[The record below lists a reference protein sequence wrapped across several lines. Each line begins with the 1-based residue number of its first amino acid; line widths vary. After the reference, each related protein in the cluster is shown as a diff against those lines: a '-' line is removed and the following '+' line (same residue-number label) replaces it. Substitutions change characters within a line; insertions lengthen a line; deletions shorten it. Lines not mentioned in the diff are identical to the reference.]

1 MDSVSGLATTTLYML
16 GGFQY
21 QERSSIITP
30 GSGAD
35 TLQFMGHEEGRARW
49 AFHKYLDG
57 DSAYAWEYDFFETD
71 HLGNT
76 RVVLTQ
82 QKDSAQYMATMEAA
96 NRAREMALF
105 YNIDSTS
112 YAVSAIPGGYPTDN
126 TTTPND
132 SVARVNGNGHK
143 MGPAILLKVM
153 SGDSVA
159 IGVKSFYHSNGTGG
173 NPNSAMQNILN
184 SLAGGLGAMTGANS
198 ETMSTLISSS
208 SANPVYSALNSFL
221 STNDA
226 TPTGKPQ
233 AYLNWMLL
241 DNQFNYVADHSG
253 AIPVGGPD
261 VINTLAKALGVHH
274 SGFLY
279 IWVSNETPG
288 WDVFFD
294 NLSVATFS
302 GPMIEETHYYPFG
315 LTMAGITDKALK
327 LNYAENKY
335 RFNKGSEL
343 QNNEF
348 ADGSGLEMY
357 ETHLRELD
365 PQLGRWWQVDSKPE
379 YSESPYSSMDDNPI
393 SKSDFMGDEAESE
406 PGKPKK
412 PGGHRVTLGNTGTN
426 PNDPQYRQQVKRTLE
441 INKNNRKNAPS
452 LITVTA
458 ALTKGTYGAKAKVL
472 GVGAEYS
479 SSHNERD
486 IVGFRD
492 NKNVNKGEKTY
503 KNGMSASLA
512 GFGGAVTIESTKPMS
527 PSGDLPAQYSTEQ
540 KISAPGVTAVNKSG
554 EGTQYSGVETEVIS
568 AKVGFYIGIDF
579 SITANYQTNN
589 IIVNPPPNGNPIAS
603 DKATIQIY
611 VPDHVPNPPTTSK

>member
-1 MDSVSGLATTTLYML
+1 
-16 GGFQY
+16 
-21 QERSSIITP
+21 
-30 GSGAD
+30 
-35 TLQFMGHEEGRARW
+35 MGHEEGRARW

-57 DSAYAWEYDFFETD
+57 DSAYAWEYDFFEKD

-208 SANPVYSALNSFL
+208 STNPVYSALNSFL

-279 IWVSNETPG
+279 IWVSNETPN

-315 LTMAGITDKALK
+315 LTMAGISDKAVK
-327 LNYAENKY
+327 TQYAANKFRY
-335 RFNKGSEL
+335 NGKEL
-343 QNNEF
+343 QDQEF
-348 ADGSGLEMY
+348 ADGTGLEEYDYGARMQ
-357 ETHLRELD
+357 D
-365 PQLGRWWQVDSKPE
+365 PQLGVWHNIDPHAEKYVSG
-379 YSESPYSSMDDNPI
+379 SPYIYASDNPVI
-393 SKSDFMGDEAESE
+393 LVDPNGKDAIIYDNKGKKVATFHGNKITIEKGMEKSAGLKAFQAAVKYVDGKTNTYKDIFNSKSTVNI
-406 PGKPKK
+406 
-412 PGGHRVTLGNTGTN
+412 HIGNS
-426 PNDPQYRQQVKRTLE
+426 D
-441 INKNNRKNAPS
+441 
-452 LITVTA
+452 
-458 ALTKGTYGAKAKVL
+458 
-472 GVGAEYS
+472 
-479 SSHNERD
+479 
-486 IVGFRD
+486 
-492 NKNVNKGEKTY
+492 
-503 KNGMSASLA
+503 
-512 GFGGAVTIESTKPMS
+512 
-527 PSGDLPAQYSTEQ
+527 
-540 KISAPGVTAVNKSG
+540 
-554 EGTQYSGVETEVIS
+554 
-568 AKVGFYIGIDF
+568 
-579 SITANYQTNN
+579 AN
-589 IIVNPPPNGNPIAS
+589 
-603 DKATIQIY
+603 
-611 VPDHVPNPPTTSK
+611 TTSKRREESRWTRINTGVLNRGREIRRTNCGY